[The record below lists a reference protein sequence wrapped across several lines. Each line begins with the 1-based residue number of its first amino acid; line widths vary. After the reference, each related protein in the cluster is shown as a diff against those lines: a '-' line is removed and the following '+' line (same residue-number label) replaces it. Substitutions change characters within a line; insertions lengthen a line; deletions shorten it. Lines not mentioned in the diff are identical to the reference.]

1 MGSKTQME
9 SRSHRGSTHV
19 HPNSKCS
26 KRRIRWTA
34 ELHQRF
40 EQAVAALGGA
50 AHATPKGILERMKAP
65 DLTIMH
71 VKSHLQKYR
80 LTLSADGCTPHKYSG
95 SDEHI
100 SFQDLPTSGHLGS
113 GTQGDLHGSEEE
125 HGVRSGA
132 VRLEV
137 GNVDTNAQQPERD
150 VKHPAPAATDNAAR
164 KKLVDTVI
172 QQHTMQ
178 EELKHQIRV
187 QTELYKNLQNQH
199 MLLQQHFMSQAVQQQ
214 HLVSHCAMSRSI
226 QDFHPHM
233 R

>member
-1 MGSKTQME
+1 MGAKMVMK
-9 SRSHRGSTHV
+9 SRSRPGSTHV
-19 HPNSKCS
+19 NPDSKCS
-26 KRRIRWTA
+26 KCRIRWTA

-50 AHATPKGILERMKAP
+50 ARATPKGILERMKEP

-100 SFQDLPTSGHLGS
+100 SFQDLPSSGHLAS
-113 GTQGDLHGSEEE
+113 GTQGDLHGSEEDF
-125 HGVRSGA
+125 GVETDA
-132 VRLEV
+132 VRLEI
-137 GNVDTNAQQPERD
+137 GDVDRIAQQPEGD
-150 VKHPAPAATDNAAR
+150 VKHPAPAGTDNTAR
-164 KKLVDTVI
+164 KKLVDTVV

-187 QTELYKNLQNQH
+187 CT
-199 MLLQQHFMSQAVQQQ
+199 S
-214 HLVSHCAMSRSI
+214 C
-226 QDFHPHM
+226 
-233 R
+233 